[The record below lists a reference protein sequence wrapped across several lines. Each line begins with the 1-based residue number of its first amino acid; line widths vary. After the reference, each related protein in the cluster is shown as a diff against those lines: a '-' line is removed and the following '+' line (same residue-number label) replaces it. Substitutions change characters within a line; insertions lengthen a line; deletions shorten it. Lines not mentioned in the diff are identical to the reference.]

1 MELNKLIKIL
11 VAIIL
16 FMIIVYS
23 LIGFFVGVY
32 SYQYTMQ
39 EVDRIMQKDSLY

>member
-16 FMIIVYS
+16 SMIIIFN

-32 SYQYTMQ
+32 SYYSTMQ
-39 EVDRIMQKDSLY
+39 EVDRIMQKDSLN

>member
-16 FMIIVYS
+16 SMIIIFN

-32 SYQYTMQ
+32 SYHSTMQ
-39 EVDRIMQKDSLY
+39 EVDRIMQKDSLN